1 MSSFHHHLTRLILTP
16 NFVAADDP
24 TKGLPLARV
33 RQFIADLIA
42 YGVMDRI
49 SGLIFGRFYGYDSQ
63 KSQDELARVIYEL
76 LCEGDIVKNERE
88 FPILMNVD
96 VGHTSPMITIP
107 MDALVSLDSAKDEFS
122 ILEAGIQ

>member
-1 MSSFHHHLTRLILTP
+1 
-16 NFVAADDP
+16 
-24 TKGLPLARV
+24 
-33 RQFIADLIA
+33 
-42 YGVMDRI
+42 MDQI
-49 SGLIFGRFYGYDSQ
+49 SGLIFGRFYGYDSHE
-63 KSQDELARVIYEL
+63 SQDELAAVIYGL
-76 LCEGDIVKNERE
+76 LCDGDIVKNKED